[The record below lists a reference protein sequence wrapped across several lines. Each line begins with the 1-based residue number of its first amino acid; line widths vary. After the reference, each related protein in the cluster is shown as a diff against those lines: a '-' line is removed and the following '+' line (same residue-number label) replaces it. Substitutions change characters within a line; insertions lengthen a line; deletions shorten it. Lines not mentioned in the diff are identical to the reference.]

1 MYQDK
6 LASLKRQLQQLQ
18 EGNHFFFF
26 LWLKCVLIFQMW
38 MSLTVSLYL
47 VGCVNC
53 VSCGIQDTARSWLM
67 VVVRDYIIR
76 PWRHLLGKFNSA
88 ALQRRNQLRNRW
100 KLLTVF
106 RHKWLILNHQA
117 CLLFTIAHTL
127 APVAETMLP
136 NLYRWTYFYNRALYH
151 YITHPTCLL
160 TQFLNSW
167 LGISCPMSCF
177 IAETGV
183 EWHAVVCF

>member
-1 MYQDK
+1 
-6 LASLKRQLQQLQ
+6 
-18 EGNHFFFF
+18 
-26 LWLKCVLIFQMW
+26 

-47 VGCVNC
+47 VGCVIC

-88 ALQRRNQLRNRW
+88 ALQKRNQLRNRW

-106 RHKWLILNHQA
+106 RHKWLILNRQA

-136 NLYRWTYFYNRALYH
+136 NLYRWTYFYNHALYH
-151 YITHPTCLL
+151 YVTHPTWYSFWTAGWASAVPWAVLL
-160 TQFLNSW
+160 LRLVLSVVT
-167 LGISCPMSCF
+167 
-177 IAETGV
+177 V

>member
-1 MYQDK
+1 
-6 LASLKRQLQQLQ
+6 
-18 EGNHFFFF
+18 
-26 LWLKCVLIFQMW
+26 

-47 VGCVNC
+47 VGCVIC

-88 ALQRRNQLRNRW
+88 ALQKRNQLRNRW

-106 RHKWLILNHQA
+106 RHKWLILNRQA

-136 NLYRWTYFYNRALYH
+136 NLYRWTYFYNHALYH
-151 YITHPTCLL
+151 YVTHPTCLL
-160 TQFLNSW
+160 IQFLNSW

-183 EWHAVVCF
+183 ECRNCGVTCCGLFLNPNVGAMSVLSRLGSQNVPVSCLEMLICFD